1 MRVNLEPLLAAVD
14 IRTLGPALHGDARP
28 LRDPPL
34 SERRYQLEPTRVSHG
49 ELIADVNAA
58 PAEDAANVTI
68 AEPLRT
74 QKANAVPASFAG
86 IRDTSYARSVF
97 LNSLP
102 YQPRPVPLTQVL
114 TTVMSVRCGLGR
126 KPLVRRFNS
135 DRGLHLIRFL
145 SIKSET
151 RLSSISS
158 VMSGR

>member
-1 MRVNLEPLLAAVD
+1 MNHSLLPS
-14 IRTLGPALHGDARP
+14 TLGPSVRHFMVTLAPFEIRHCPSVATTWSRP
-28 LRDPPL
+28 GCRTVNSSQMSPGSGRGCGKCHHRRTAKNTKSKCGPSLL
-34 SERRYQLEPTRVSHG
+34 RRYPRHVLC
-49 ELIADVNAA
+49 
-58 PAEDAANVTI
+58 
-68 AEPLRT
+68 
-74 QKANAVPASFAG
+74 
-86 IRDTSYARSVF
+86 RSVF

-102 YQPRPVPLTQVL
+102 YQPGPVPLTQVL

-135 DRGLHLIRFL
+135 DRGLHLIKFL